1 MDEESDSGWRR
12 APELPTNA
20 GDAGEVQA
28 VAEGTLA
35 MEGAV
40 SVDTA
45 TISAGARILPALIHI
60 CRVETQCL
68 VQRSL
73 SRFQGNLWTPKLA
86 NPCRAETEGRGS

>member
-1 MDEESDSGWRR
+1 MDEESDSGWQR

-35 MEGAV
+35 MEGAI

-45 TISAGARILPALIHI
+45 TISAGARIL
-60 CRVETQCL
+60 
-68 VQRSL
+68 
-73 SRFQGNLWTPKLA
+73 
-86 NPCRAETEGRGS
+86 